1 MGKHTP
7 GPWFPVLNT
16 ADCWDVNVSD
26 DRYAHTVASVYKPIV
41 RNGKRLFDGDE
52 KANANLIAAAPDL
65 LAFVEEIVTAGGRY
79 SYLNETLIIADAYK
93 LLRKARGEDNG

>member
-7 GPWFPVLNT
+7 GPWKLAESTRSVFNIEDSDGIGVT
-16 ADCWDVNVSD
+16 ECWLRQSE
-26 DRYAHTVASVYKPIV
+26 
-41 RNGKRLFDGDE
+41 DE
-52 KANANLIAAAPDL
+52 TTANANLIAAAPDL

-79 SYLNETLIIADAYK
+79 SYHSYLNETLIIADAYK